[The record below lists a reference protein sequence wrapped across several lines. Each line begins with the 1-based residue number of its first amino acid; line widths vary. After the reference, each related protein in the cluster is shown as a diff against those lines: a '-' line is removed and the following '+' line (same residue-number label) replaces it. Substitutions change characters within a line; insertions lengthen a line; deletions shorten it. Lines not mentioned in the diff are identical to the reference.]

1 MAVRVEG
8 CSTLLH
14 ANPTN
19 GPNHEAKQVASSK
32 QLPTY
37 QRGTDNAEKHEPNKI
52 RPEDYGMSIA
62 NDQSIAASAK

>member
-8 CSTLLH
+8 CSTLLTRW
-14 ANPTN
+14 TN